1 MLSVLRENLAL
12 QAVTLDRMPV
22 ARTFA
27 RTTLS
32 NGRLSCPAASSRR
45 TRLGSAGSHA
55 GSPSATG
62 SRDGPVER
70 LARAYAGRQGPR
82 PPPPP
87 RQDPWATMLYRDT
100 ADPA

>member
-1 MLSVLRENLAL
+1 MLRENLAL
-12 QAVTLDRMPV
+12 QAVTLDRMGDNLRADDAVKRPPV
-22 ARTFA
+22 
-27 RTTLS
+27 LP
-32 NGRLSCPAASSRR
+32 GRFLAADPKRR
-45 TRLGSAGSHA
+45 QPLGH
-55 GSPSATG
+55 
-62 SRDGPVER
+62 GPVER